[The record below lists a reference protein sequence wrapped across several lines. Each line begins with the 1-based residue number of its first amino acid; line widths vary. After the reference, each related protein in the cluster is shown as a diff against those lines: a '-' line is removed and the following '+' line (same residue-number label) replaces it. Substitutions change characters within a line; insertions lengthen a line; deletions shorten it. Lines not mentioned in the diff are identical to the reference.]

1 MKSKNF
7 FTKYHKKQNEIFLS
21 KEDAAWEISEN
32 DLLSAGKRTT
42 YKGVEKFKYRSI
54 SLYPFS
60 VEIDFTLNKNY
71 TDKEKKRLSINKKG
85 KIVHLIGIYS
95 DITYKGGCKYTSC
108 CGADSLIHQKV
119 CKVQKTWNRLYYT
132 TSDKELIKFWKKLG
146 YEPVFKEPESR
157 PDRISFTKIINNDSE
172 ANQNYDDVY
181 VFDKIF
187 TSSKIITRK
196 VLIEKDN
203 N

>member
-7 FTKYHKKQNEIFLS
+7 FTKYHEGQKEIFLS
-21 KEDAAWEISEN
+21 KEDAPWEISED
-32 DLLSAGKRTT
+32 DLLSAGKRTR

-60 VEIDFTLNKNY
+60 VEIDFTLNENY
-71 TDKEKKRLSINKKG
+71 SNKEKKRLSISKKG
-85 KIVHLIGIYS
+85 KIVSIIGIYS
-95 DITYKGGCKYTSC
+95 HIIRKGGCPYASC

-119 CKVQKTWNRLYYT
+119 CKKQKWNRLYYT

-146 YEPVFKEPESR
+146 YEPIFNEPDSR
-157 PDRISFTKIINNDSE
+157 PDRISFTKIINNNSE

-181 VFDKIF
+181 LFDKIF
-187 TSSKIITRK
+187 TSKVITRK
-196 VLIEKDN
+196 VLIEKEN